1 MLHDIVNWIV
11 QTVGNLGYIGIFIM
25 MFLESSFF
33 PFPSEVVMVPAG
45 YLASKGEMSFTIALL
60 AGIFGSLAGAIFNYY
75 LAKHFGR
82 AFLLKYGKYFF
93 LKEDSL
99 EKLEKYFKSH
109 GEISTFTGRLIPGI
123 RQYISLPAGM
133 AKMDL
138 KKFSIYTALGAG
150 IWALVLILLGYF
162 IGENETV
169 IKEYLKTITIITLLV
184 VGVIITIYIYL
195 TKRKKL
201 N

>member
-1 MLHDIVNWIV
+1 MFHNIIDWIV
-11 QTVGNLGYIGIFIM
+11 QTVGSLGYIGIFIM

-45 YLASKGEMSFTIALL
+45 YLASKNEMSFTIALL
-60 AGIFGSLAGAIFNYY
+60 AGIFGSLVGAIFNYY

-150 IWALVLILLGYF
+150 IWALVLILVGYF
-162 IGENETV
+162 IGENETL
-169 IKEYLKTITIITLLV
+169 IKEYLKTITIITILLV
-184 VGVIITIYIYL
+184 VMIIFIYVIIS
-195 TKRKKL
+195 KKKSQ
-201 N
+201 